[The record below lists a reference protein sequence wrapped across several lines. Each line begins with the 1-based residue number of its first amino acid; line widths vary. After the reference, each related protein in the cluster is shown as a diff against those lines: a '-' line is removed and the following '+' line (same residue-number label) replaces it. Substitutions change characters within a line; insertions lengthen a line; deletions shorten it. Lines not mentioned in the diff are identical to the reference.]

1 MSTTREAIECIMR
14 HPRDHNWSISGLGML
29 RLYLSRENRV
39 HIWDSSLLTP
49 GVSAIHTHPWD
60 LESHVLAGVYRQTRF
75 VPSSNY
81 AGILYGGNEPGW
93 SETLNCVDIE
103 CGGNARTVAE
113 VTKLQVIEQY
123 PEVYREGQKYK
134 QSKDEIHQTLA
145 EDGTVTLIRRT
156 FYPDTERAKVL
167 WRGNGGWVNARPWDA
182 TPEDVAKVVVPVLER
197 SLQKWF

>member
-14 HPRDHNWSISGLGML
+14 HPRDHQWSISGLGML

-75 VPSSNY
+75 VPATDY
-81 AGILYGGNEPGW
+81 AVIYKDPR
-93 SETLNCVDIE
+93 ETLNCVDIE
-103 CGGNARTVAE
+103 CGANACILTQ
-113 VTKLQVIEQY
+113 VTKLQTIEQC
-123 PEVYREGQKYK
+123 PEVYREGQTYK
-134 QSKDEIHQTLA
+134 QSKDEIHQTMA
-145 EDGTVTLIRRT
+145 EDGTVTLVSRT

-167 WRGNGGWVNARPWDA
+167 WRGSGGWVNAKPWDA
-182 TPEDVAKVVVPVLER
+182 TPEEVAKVVVPVLER